1 MKMSVEKENIY
12 RVTPDYFDD
21 LECLTGGLIKNG
33 IMTVDKI
40 DFYYDE
46 NQLKYDG
53 DSMDY
58 FINGDMRSSHRDG
71 VLGILQPVLSNRH
84 PVI

>member
-1 MKMSVEKENIY
+1 MKISVEKENIFHVN
-12 RVTPDYFDD
+12 RSYFGD

-46 NQLKYDG
+46 NQLEYDS
-53 DSMDY
+53 DFMVY
-58 FINGDMRSSHRDG
+58 FINGNKLSAHRDG
-71 VLGILQPVLSNRH
+71 VLGILQPVLLNRH
-84 PVI
+84 PRI